1 LDLHQTDR
9 KVFFSL
15 KKQWQLT
22 MLLEL
27 HRSMSF
33 HVLPFY
39 VLQMSGHAQHD
50 DPAGHV
56 HFGGFYVT
64 IKP

>member
-1 LDLHQTDR
+1 
-9 KVFFSL
+9 
-15 KKQWQLT
+15 